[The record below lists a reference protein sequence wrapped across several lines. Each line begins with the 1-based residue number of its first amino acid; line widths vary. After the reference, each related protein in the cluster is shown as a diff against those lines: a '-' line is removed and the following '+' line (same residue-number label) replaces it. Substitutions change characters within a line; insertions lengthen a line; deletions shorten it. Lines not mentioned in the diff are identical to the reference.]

1 MRYKVRKRWFFFDY
15 IYFRITDIY
24 LKSGSM
30 GEGTAIAA
38 ITMIEMFWFG
48 GLLVLISRLFLE
60 RTETATYAKVASFI
74 GVVILVAVYVGNYH
88 LYDGRYEEL
97 KEHWA
102 NESQL
107 RKTVNGFLVVACI
120 FISWIPLILVGLFW

>member
-1 MRYKVRKRWFFFDY
+1 
-15 IYFRITDIY
+15 
-24 LKSGSM
+24 M